1 MDHKYLKY
9 TLKEWLVDLDFISY
23 VMHGTKRTMWEELF
37 SSSEDLRNKA
47 LKARKIIEIL
57 HDSYEDLSDQEILD
71 LWQNIERFDTLVSA
85 KRNRRFIYSLLR
97 YAAVFLLLITAGTL
111 GWLHFG
117 QDLKTETFRF
127 SDAVAVPEGGESR
140 LILHSGEEIA
150 LQRDNSSI
158 KIRDTG
164 EIEIDDDQVIRPK
177 EDHQPGSSAMNEVV
191 VPFGKKSQLMLAD
204 GTKVWLNAGSR
215 LGFPSE
221 FSGRQREVYL
231 EGEAY
236 FEVAGSESQPFL
248 VKARE
253 IAVRVLGT
261 RFNISAYPADQTIE
275 TVLLE
280 GSISLSDNESG
291 IFTRKETV
299 LSPNH
304 KASFG
309 KANRQFKV
317 DRVADAGFYI
327 AWTSGWFMFAQESL
341 QSVLHKLE
349 RYYNV
354 EFHLERSF
362 PSADLISGKLDLK
375 DSLDQVMIALADVS
389 GIEYRISGGKV
400 IIAKP
405 IEKIPMRR

>member
-1 MDHKYLKY
+1 MKYNLE
-9 TLKEWLVDLDFISY
+9 EWLDDPDFISY
-23 VMHGTKRTMWEELF
+23 VMHGTKRTEWEEFF
-37 SSSEDLRNKA
+37 SSTADLKIKA

-57 HDSYEDLSDQEILD
+57 HDSFEDLSDKEILD
-71 LWQNIERFDTLVSA
+71 LWQNIDRFDTLASR
-85 KRNRRFIYSLLR
+85 KRNRKFIYSIVR
-97 YAAVFLLLITAGTL
+97 YAAVIMLLISAGIT
-111 GWLHFG
+111 GWLYFG
-117 QDLKTETFRF
+117 QGNETEPFRF
-127 SDAVAVPEGGESR
+127 SNTQDVPEGDEAR

-164 EIEIDDDQVIRPK
+164 EIEIDDEQVIRLK
-177 EDHQPGSSAMNEVV
+177 EDPQPGSTAMNEVV
-191 VPFGKKSQLMLAD
+191 VPYGKKSQLLLAD

-221 FSGRQREVYL
+221 FPGKKREVYL

-236 FEVAGSESQPFL
+236 FEVAGSESQPFV

-261 RFNISAYPADQTIE
+261 RFNISAYSTDQTIE

-354 EFHLERSF
+354 EFLLERSF
-362 PSADLISGKLDLK
+362 PAADLISGKLDLK
-375 DSLDQVMIALADVS
+375 DSLDQVMMALADVS

-400 IIAKP
+400 IITKP